1 MLCLMRIP
9 SERLAFWF
17 LRLNGFLTIPNF
29 IVHPEGPR
37 DDGAYPQQTDV
48 DVLGVRFPFRAENRR
63 RPMPDHPLFMAERR
77 RPMVVLSEVKT
88 GQCGLNGPWTDPE
101 RQNMQKVL
109 CAGGFRPAGQVD
121 EIARALYGHG
131 VWQDESLVIQI
142 VCFGNRHNSGLAR
155 SHPSVPQLIWHQEV
169 LPFVYRRFDEYKL
182 EKQMHHQWDEDAR
195 QLFEAAG
202 QVANADDS
210 VASVEVVD
218 KL

>member
-1 MLCLMRIP
+1 MQIR

-63 RPMPDHPLFMAERR
+63 RPMPDHEFFLAER

-88 GQCGLNGPWTDPE
+88 DVCGLNGPWTNPE
-101 RQNMQKVL
+101 LQNLQKVL
-109 CAGGFRPAGQVD
+109 AAGGFRPVDQV
-121 EIARALYGHG
+121 EAMAEALYQTG
-131 VWQDESLVIQI
+131 VWADEALII
-142 VCFGNRHNSGLAR
+142 RIACFGGRPNRTLRR
-155 SHPSVPQLIWHQEV
+155 SFPEVPQFTWRGDV
-169 LPFVYRRFDEYKL
+169 LPFIYRRFDEYKL

-195 QLFEAAG
+195 ELFAAAG
-202 QVANADDS
+202 QSAGNDGA
-210 VASVEVVD
+210 AFIESVEVVAPT
-218 KL
+218 

>member
-1 MLCLMRIP
+1 MRIP

-88 GQCGLNGPWTDPE
+88 GQCGLNGPPTQSARTCKRCSAP
-101 RQNMQKVL
+101 
-109 CAGGFRPAGQVD
+109 VD
-121 EIARALYGHG
+121 SDQPTR
-131 VWQDESLVIQI
+131 
-142 VCFGNRHNSGLAR
+142 
-155 SHPSVPQLIWHQEV
+155 
-169 LPFVYRRFDEYKL
+169 
-182 EKQMHHQWDEDAR
+182 
-195 QLFEAAG
+195 
-202 QVANADDS
+202 
-210 VASVEVVD
+210 
-218 KL
+218 